1 MNTWNQIVIDELN
14 LHGWNIWTNAHV
26 GDPYTNEK
34 HLFLR
39 VRAPSKG
46 SNLGT
51 RFRLSVEAI
60 PLAFESLVKKV
71 RSIVIDSAKPNWK
84 ASVARWVSIAV
95 METAEAAEQV
105 RSEKQAEARLKSD
118 RLAALAE
125 LVSDTGYTLDE
136 FRRRFSTSFAYTGAL
151 VKYVDRFTLD
161 PDSSVSNWEPRVQ
174 VQKCARLLTFLEQE
188 GWTLQERDLN
198 R

>member
-1 MNTWNQIVIDELN
+1 MNTWNQTVTDELN
-14 LHGWNIWTNAHV
+14 LHGWNIPANAQVDEIHS
-26 GDPYTNEK
+26 NHQ

-39 VRAPSKG
+39 LRNPCNG
-46 SNLGT
+46 SHLGT

-60 PLAFESLVKKV
+60 PLAYESLVKRV
-71 RSIVIDSAKPNWK
+71 RALVIDSAKPNWK

-95 METAEAAEQV
+95 METAEVAEKV
-105 RSEKQAEARLKSD
+105 RSEKQAEVRLKSD
-118 RLAALAE
+118 RLATLAE

-136 FRRRFSTSFAYTGAL
+136 FRRRFSTSFSYTGTEIRHI
-151 VKYVDRFTLD
+151 DRFSLD

>member
-1 MNTWNQIVIDELN
+1 MNTWNQTVTDELN
-14 LHGWNIWTNAHV
+14 LHGWNIPANAQV
-26 GDPYTNEK
+26 SDPYPNEK

-60 PLAFESLVKKV
+60 PLFHESLVKKV
-71 RSIVIDSAKPNWK
+71 RALVIDSAKPNWK

-105 RSEKQAEARLKSD
+105 RSENQAEVRLKSD

-161 PDSSVSNWEPRVQ
+161 PDSSASNWDPRTQ

-188 GWTLQERDLN
+188 GWTLHERNLDQ
-198 R
+198 